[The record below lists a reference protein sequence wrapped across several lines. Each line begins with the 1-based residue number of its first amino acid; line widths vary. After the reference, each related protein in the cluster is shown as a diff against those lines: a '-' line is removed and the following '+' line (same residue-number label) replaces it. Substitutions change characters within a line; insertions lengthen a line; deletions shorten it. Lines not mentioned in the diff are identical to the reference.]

1 MNDCSS
7 NTRDDIP
14 IENIIAEK
22 LCEIEVREQLRIL
35 YAVESGSRAWGVASP
50 DSDYDVRFV
59 YLRPLDGY
67 LKLEKTTDVIEWQL
81 DEVLDINGWDLKKAL
96 QQFHKGNATLFEWG
110 RSPVV
115 YKTTKAWERIWTAAK
130 EYFSEKAALYHYWAS
145 AKNTYL
151 HHLIAPQVMY
161 KKYIYA
167 LRPLLACRYIEET
180 HSIPPVLFSELAGQ
194 CLPQYLKQETAQLLE
209 VKSLTKEQALHPPLP
224 GIQDYIKTE
233 LERLEGHV
241 KAMPDDRNPDWEKL
255 DQIFKEHVV
264 NQ

>member
-1 MNDCSS
+1 M
-7 NTRDDIP
+7 
-14 IENIIAEK
+14 A
-22 LCEIEVREQLRIL
+22 
-35 YAVESGSRAWGVASP
+35 A
-50 DSDYDVRFV
+50 
-59 YLRPLDGY
+59 
-67 LKLEKTTDVIEWQL
+67 
-81 DEVLDINGWDLKKAL
+81 
-96 QQFHKGNATLFEWG
+96 GNATLFEWG

-194 CLPQYLKQETAQLLE
+194 CLPEYLKQETAQLLDQGTGA
-209 VKSLTKEQALHPPLP
+209 SSAAARYP
-224 GIQDYIKTE
+224 GLYKNGAGTSG
-233 LERLEGHV
+233 RTCEGY
-241 KAMPDDRNPDWEKL
+241 AG
-255 DQIFKEHVV
+255 
-264 NQ
+264 